1 MEWPGGK
8 AMFVEE
14 LLTKARERL
23 VTIADDAL
31 LIEAA
36 KLLQAE
42 AELVIVCNSEG
53 VLIGVITK
61 TDIVKQISRCQGASC
76 MAQAAAAMTR
86 DVLLC
91 EGRDLLHDVWTRMKE
106 RGLKNVPVVDP
117 TSRPLGLLHARDI
130 LQVLLSQSES
140 DEALL
145 RDYVMGVGYR

>member
-1 MEWPGGK
+1 
-8 AMFVEE
+8 MFVEE
-14 LLTKARERL
+14 LLPEARERL

-36 KLLQAE
+36 KLLQQE
-42 AELVIVCNSEG
+42 TELVIVCNSEG

-61 TDIVKQISRCQGASC
+61 TDIVKQISHCQGASC
-76 MAQAAAAMTR
+76 MAQAAAVMTR

-91 EGRDLLHDVWTRMKE
+91 EARDLLHDVWTRMKE

-117 TSRPLGLLHARDI
+117 TSRPLGLFHARDI
-130 LQVLLSQSES
+130 LQALLSKSES